1 MFSLCRCI
9 FCYTINHTYTMAY
22 TRLYFIFPKIQATH
36 GLQYLVLR
44 TINYGAI
51 VTCELN
57 NSKNCICNTSRAMY
71 NKINQLFF
79 INLAWENPALMEC
92 HITNLRNSFTCIHI
106 LYTWRLYLYVI
117 LVDLHLGTKADL
129 WPH

>member
-1 MFSLCRCI
+1 MQMYILLHYKPYI
-9 FCYTINHTYTMAY
+9 Y
-22 TRLYFIFPKIQATH
+22 H
-36 GLQYLVLR
+36 GLHTALFYLSLNSSHTWLAVF
-44 TINYGAI
+44 TKNYGAI
-51 VTCELN
+51 VTCESN

-92 HITNLRNSFTCIHI
+92 HITNLRNSFTIHI
-106 LYTWRLYLYVI
+106 LYTWRIYLYVI